1 MAKNKKYVA
10 SLTNRTHRTKMAYL
24 FLSPW
29 MIGAILLALIPFL
42 MCFAFSFSTIRDTVF
57 GYSFDFSTGIKNYAN
72 VLFGNAEVLPAM
84 WQFIKV
90 EIIYVPIILIMAFII
105 ATILVKDIRGKSFF
119 RTIFFLPVII
129 ISGTLI
135 SVVFEANVQETTQD
149 AMAVVDPLT
158 SSFIYRIIASYSP
171 KIANILIDV
180 FDQFVIILWLT
191 GIPIILFING
201 LQKINKNM
209 YEAASIDGANKWQ
222 ILWKITIPTILPIAF
237 VCSIFS
243 IVQIS
248 TLPVSN
254 LFNLITAAL
263 NKSNELALACTYAMI
278 YVVLILLLILLFK
291 VVLVPKEKKEQ
302 QYITRTMKEQY
313 DKTMGKVGK

>member
-1 MAKNKKYVA
+1 MAKQKKYVA
-10 SLTNRTHRTKMAYL
+10 SLTNTKHRNKIAYI
-24 FLSPW
+24 FLTPW
-29 MIGAILLALIPFL
+29 MIGAILLSLIPTI
-42 MCFAFSFSTIRDTVF
+42 MCFVFSFANISDTVF
-57 GYSFDFSTGIKNYAN
+57 GYSYDFSIGVKNYAN
-72 VLFGNAEVLPAM
+72 VLFGNAEVLPAI
-84 WQFIKV
+84 WQFIKI

-105 ATILVKDIRGKSFF
+105 AMILIKNIKGKAIF

-129 ISGTLI
+129 ISGTLVTI
-135 SVVFEANVQETTQD
+135 IFATKSTEATQE
-149 AMAVVDPLT
+149 AMAVSDPLT
-158 SSFIYRIIASYSP
+158 SSFIYRIIASYSL
-171 KIANILIDV
+171 KVANVLIEV

-222 ILWKITIPTILPIAF
+222 ALWKITIPTVLPIAF

-263 NKSNELALACTYAMI
+263 GKSNELALACTYSII
-278 YVVLILLLILLFK
+278 YVILILALIGLFK
-291 VVLVPKEKKEQ
+291 IFLVPKEKQEE
-302 QYITRTMKEQY
+302 QYITRTMKEQF
-313 DKTMGKVGK
+313 DKTMKKVGK